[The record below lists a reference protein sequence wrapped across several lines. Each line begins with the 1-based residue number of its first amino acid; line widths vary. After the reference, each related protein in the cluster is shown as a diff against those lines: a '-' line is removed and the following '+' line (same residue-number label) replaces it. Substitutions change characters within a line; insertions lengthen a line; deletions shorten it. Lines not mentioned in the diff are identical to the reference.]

1 MATMPQREGV
11 GGGGTECDEEKKQR
25 LQSGGKE
32 RQSSSGGGG
41 GVGES
46 CWLMFVHGDVQPLC
60 KKSCGRRGE
69 NQRRKV
75 E

>member
-1 MATMPQREGV
+1 MATMPQREG
-11 GGGGTECDEEKKQR
+11 GGGGETECDEEKKQR

-41 GVGES
+41 VGES

-60 KKSCGRRGE
+60 KKSCSRRGE